1 MAQAPGSPA
10 GRAPRLR
17 PDQRIAAHV
26 TRAGRFRK
34 IDPAKAK
41 RPPRFWALAGR
52 LGWAVLVEESLRR
65 ARKRVR
71 AQAPGEDR
79 VGEPPEERAGE
90 SGMGFEPT

>member
-17 PDQRIAAHV
+17 PDQRIAAHI

-34 IDPAKAK
+34 IDPARPK
-41 RPPRFWALAGR
+41 RPPRFWAVVGR

-71 AQAPGEDR
+71 AQAPGQQAA
-79 VGEPPEERAGE
+79 GQPPEGWARE